1 MSVEMSLAE
10 LLSVVDTYTQKMEEY
25 ADLLR
30 TYIVQKTT
38 DQGIPI
44 EIIMEKKEFDEKLEI
59 YNNLIDVVSKLKA
72 IINLKNNENL
82 ENGKNLALRSLIDNQ
97 INLFVT
103 FSSFTQQKT
112 SKVVETSTYNA
123 VTKLYDKGN
132 IVEKM
137 VCHLPRRETSQKLSS
152 LQKFKK
158 KIQNDIHKYNHTTN
172 VSVSKE
178 LLELV

>member
-72 IINLKNNENL
+72 IINYE
-82 ENGKNLALRSLIDNQ
+82 RSI
-97 INLFVT
+97 
-103 FSSFTQQKT
+103 
-112 SKVVETSTYNA
+112 
-123 VTKLYDKGN
+123 
-132 IVEKM
+132 
-137 VCHLPRRETSQKLSS
+137 
-152 LQKFKK
+152 FK
-158 KIQNDIHKYNHTTN
+158 
-172 VSVSKE
+172 
-178 LLELV
+178 